1 MVGGERTGVGTTGL
15 SAAGG
20 SRAGGDE
27 VTGLTAVRAEVVVRP
42 AAAFLIV
49 EGPTNTS
56 RTIQIHGAST
66 GGWVLEWEGG
76 VAAGVGVLRPLRL
89 LLLLLLLLRGPG
101 LVICQPLLRAD
112 GCHDVSLQS
121 GR

>member
-42 AAAFLIV
+42 AATFLRG

-56 RTIQIHGAST
+56 RAIQIHGASI
-66 GGWVLEWEGG
+66 GGWVLGWEEG
-76 VAAGVGVLRPLRL
+76 VAAGVGVLLPLRL
-89 LLLLLLLLRGPG
+89 LMLLLLLLLR
-101 LVICQPLLRAD
+101 
-112 GCHDVSLQS
+112 
-121 GR
+121 